1 MKNIDVDKIMFLD
14 IETVPQCATYADVD
28 ERGKHLWDVK
38 AEKIAPTIDGEK
50 PTPDAIYD
58 RAGIYAEFGKIVC
71 ISVGFVRQ
79 REGHNVFVSTSYFD
93 DDECHLLAD
102 FATMVTSFFEKSP
115 SGTICGH
122 NVKEFDV
129 PYICRRMIINNVP
142 IPAKMNL
149 TGKKPW
155 ENELID
161 TLELWRFGD
170 YKNYTSLNLLT
181 YVLGIPTPKDDID
194 GSQVFGV
201 YYTEQPHE
209 EALKRIAIYC
219 EKDILATAQ
228 VYLRL
233 NNLPLIDQS
242 VDVVHRDAPRS

>member
-1 MKNIDVDKIMFLD
+1 MMKIDLDKIIFLD
-14 IETVPQCATYADVD
+14 IETVPQFATYADVD
-28 ERGKHLWDVK
+28 ERGQHLWDVK
-38 AEKIAPTIDGEK
+38 ADKIAPIVDGEK
-50 PTPDAIYD
+50 PTSDAIYD

-71 ISVGFVRQ
+71 ISIGWVRQ
-79 REGHNVFVSTSYFD
+79 KDGRNTFVSTSFFD
-93 DDECHLLAD
+93 DDERHLLTD
-102 FATMVTSFFEKSP
+102 FATLVSTYYSNNV
-115 SGTICGH
+115 ICGH

-142 IPAKMNL
+142 IPSNL
-149 TGKKPW
+149 NMSGKKPW
-155 ENELID
+155 ESNLID

-194 GSQVFGV
+194 GSQVYGV

-209 EALKRIAIYC
+209 EALKRIAVYC

-233 NNLPLIDQS
+233 NDLPLIDQS
-242 VDVVHRDAPRS
+242 KSTDVVHKDAPRS